1 MQTIIEI
8 KALLIRNKLRLYQEL
23 SQSKEAMLLIKKS
36 TKTKLNPE
44 EREKIKVLLIDICK
58 SIPAL
63 AVFLLPGGTLLLPLL
78 VKLIPDILP
87 SAFQDDPT
95 KEKTPL

>member
-44 EREKIKVLLIDICK
+44 EREKIKNATPD
-58 SIPAL
+58 
-63 AVFLLPGGTLLLPLL
+63 GG
-78 VKLIPDILP
+78 
-87 SAFQDDPT
+87 
-95 KEKTPL
+95 